1 MLENY
6 GQRGRMAIRR
16 GILII
21 PLARPVVSC
30 LPFSCILASAVS
42 RCCEYIVG

>member
-1 MLENY
+1 MLQDY

-16 GILII
+16 GILIN
-21 PLARPVVSC
+21 PLPRPFVSC

-42 RCCEYIVG
+42 RCCEYIMG